1 MRRQA
6 VRTLP
11 PAADA
16 RAMWADTLLAAE
28 RSHVI
33 RLVIWAV
40 TSATL
45 GTILVALIMGRR
57 TVAPIVLGF
66 AIQALAWGG
75 AELLF
80 ALVRWR
86 TLAMRDVSAATR
98 LDRLTWFNAGLD
110 VGIVVAGVAIAAM
123 AWVNGRRLSGVGA
136 GLGVLVQG
144 LALLV
149 INLTFA
155 SILARLI

>member
-1 MRRQA
+1 
-6 VRTLP
+6 
-11 PAADA
+11 
-16 RAMWADTLLAAE
+16 MWADTLMAAE

-33 RLVIWAV
+33 RLVLWAV
-40 TSATL
+40 TSATI
-45 GTILVALIMGRR
+45 GTALVAIITARR
-57 TVAPIVLGF
+57 MVAPIVLGF
-66 AIQALAWGG
+66 AIQAMAWGG
-75 AELLF
+75 AELIL
-80 ALVRWR
+80 ALIRWR

-98 LDRLTWFNAGLD
+98 LDRLTWFNTGLD
-110 VGIVVAGVAIAAM
+110 VGIVVAGVVIAVT

-136 GLGVLVQG
+136 GFGVLVQG

>member
-1 MRRQA
+1 
-6 VRTLP
+6 
-11 PAADA
+11 
-16 RAMWADTLLAAE
+16 MWSDTLFAAE
-28 RSHVI
+28 RSYLI
-33 RLVIWAV
+33 RLLIWAV

-45 GTILVALIMGRR
+45 GTVLVAIITLRR
-57 TVAPIVLGF
+57 MVAPIVLWF
-66 AIQALAWGG
+66 AIQALVWGG
-75 AELLF
+75 AELILVI
-80 ALVRWR
+80 VRWE
-86 TLAMRDVSAATR
+86 TLAMRDISSAAR

-110 VGIVVAGVAIAAM
+110 VGIVIAGIAITGM
-123 AWVNGRRLSGVGA
+123 AWAHGRRLRGIGA